1 MDSVGAHFLLSHST
15 EFLQMIALS
24 RSEAEFFSSATVFM
38 DEVLSLE
45 HSAKPVDLI
54 MFGFTLAGVAAL
66 VSERCK
72 KPLIGLILQPSCI
85 PSKQEDWKAIQ
96 AIESPEGKSLLEP
109 RTGFSTNELRGETI
123 HFPGSHFGSNLIVF
137 GLRSVVMVKKQEKT
151 ARAGKEPVTR
161 DCTVHLHKH
170 MQKISFK
177 KRAPR
182 AVRVVRQFASKVM
195 LTKDVRIDTKLN
207 KFLWSN
213 GVRNVPRRVR
223 VRLSRKRNEDEDA
236 KEKMFTLVQHVPVES
251 FKGLQTETD
260 TIEEMAFTSHG
271 SLKVL
276 KDLAEKNPF
285 ASMNLNHLRKLF
297 DLEPVANTWQA

>member
-1 MDSVGAHFLLSHST
+1 MVPSNYL
-15 EFLQMIALS
+15 
-24 RSEAEFFSSATVFM
+24 FSNS
-38 DEVLSLE
+38 
-45 HSAKPVDLI
+45 KW
-54 MFGFTLAGVAAL
+54 
-66 VSERCK
+66 K
-72 KPLIGLILQPSCI
+72 KTS
-85 PSKQEDWKAIQ
+85 
-96 AIESPEGKSLLEP
+96 
-109 RTGFSTNELRGETI
+109 

-251 FKGLQTETD
+251 FKGLQTET
-260 TIEEMAFTSHG
+260 
-271 SLKVL
+271 V
-276 KDLAEKNPF
+276 KDDWDDWDEVKRQWEKQLSVREVGWGFLA
-285 ASMNLNHLRKLF
+285 
-297 DLEPVANTWQA
+297 T